1 MAKNKPKIR
10 FKGFEDEWD
19 YTTLGCLGD
28 TTSGIGFPIKEQ
40 GGKEGIPFFKVSDM
54 NIIGNERILKNSN
67 NYVTKMQIDHNRW
80 NPITNIPAIFFA
92 KIGAALLQNRKRLVN
107 EPFLL
112 DNNTMAFSMN
122 NKNGDFFLSLFET
135 LYLPKYAQTG
145 ALPSYGE
152 KDIKKIEVNIPSPS
166 EQQKIGEYFKQLDE
180 LIEAREKKLDKLRQF
195 KMAML
200 DKMFPKEGE
209 SVPAVRFRGFTEP
222 WKSIKLQSIFDFN
235 LPHYSHSRDKLNYES
250 GEVQN
255 IHYGDILI
263 KFENIV
269 YVDQNQIPFITD
281 AKADNFTN
289 SKLED
294 FDIIFADTAEDET
307 CGKCIEIQDIG
318 RRTIVAGLHTIV
330 ARPLISFAPCYLGYY
345 FNSFTYHDQLIPLM
359 QGIKV
364 LSINK
369 ASLYDTYIYYPDNN
383 DEQQKIGEFFRS
395 QDEEINNLQEQI
407 NKLKTFKQACLSQ
420 MFV

>member
-67 NYVTKMQIDHNRW
+67 NYVTKLQIDHNRW

-166 EQQKIGEYFKQLDE
+166 EQQKIGEYFKQLDN
-180 LIEAREKKLDKLRQF
+180 LIEAREKKLEKLRQF

-209 SVPAVRFRGFTEP
+209 SVPAVRFRGFAEP
-222 WKSIKLQSIFDFN
+222 WKLMPITECVTFDKGRGYSKGSLKPLGTPILLYGMLYTDYNTNIDIINQYAQKEEWAKISIGN
-235 LPHYSHSRDKLNYES
+235 EVVVPAS
-250 GEVQN
+250 GE
-255 IHYGDILI
+255 
-263 KFENIV
+263 
-269 YVDQNQIPFITD
+269 
-281 AKADNFTN
+281 
-289 SKLED
+289 
-294 FDIIFADTAEDET
+294 TAED
-307 CGKCIEIQDIG
+307 IARASAINL
-318 RRTIVAGLHTIV
+318 AGVI
-330 ARPLISFAPCYLGYY
+330 LGGDLNIIY
-345 FNSFTYHDQLIPLM
+345 P
-359 QGIKV
+359 
-364 LSINK
+364 NK
-369 ASLYDTYIYYPDNN
+369 
-383 DEQQKIGEFFRS
+383 
-395 QDEEINNLQEQI
+395 
-407 NKLKTFKQACLSQ
+407 
-420 MFV
+420 